1 MNLSKHVTLKEF
13 TRSDTAIKHGIANH
27 MDSTQLKSAI
37 AVCENIFEPLRAH
50 VGKPIR
56 VNSGFRSFA
65 VNKRIGGS
73 KTSQHMKG
81 EALDLNIQD
90 ATTFEWMRKNLDF
103 DQLIYEFGNDAGPQW
118 VHVSYRID
126 KKHRK
131 QVLRAK
137 KVAGKTVYVPY

>member
-13 TRSDTAIKHGIANH
+13 TRSDASIKHGIAND
-27 MDSTQLKSAI
+27 MDSTQLKAAI

-50 VGKPIR
+50 VGRPIK

-65 VNKRIGGS
+65 VNRRIGGS

-90 ATTFEWMRKNLDF
+90 AATFEWMRKNLDF

-126 KKHRK
+126 KRHRK

-137 KVAGKTVYVPY
+137 KVGGKTVYVPY